1 MKNRF
6 QKIVLKNPVR
16 NKYNPKW
23 NTYRSGLEDRLV
35 EFLSGIQKEVRYE
48 KLKIEWEDLRYR
60 TYTPDFLLDNGI
72 IIEAKGQFDSE
83 DRHKLK
89 CVRRQHPELDIR
101 FVFSNSRAKLYKGA
115 KSTYA
120 DWCDKNKFKWSH
132 RTIPNEWLSEKGKR
146 RITKKI
152 VKLKSKKRKHL

>member
-1 MKNRF
+1 MKPRF
-6 QKIVLKNPVR
+6 
-16 NKYNPKW
+16 NPKW

-35 EFLSGIQKEVRYE
+35 DSLSKIQKEVRYE
-48 KLKIEWEDLRYR
+48 ELKIEWEDLRYR

-83 DRHKLK
+83 DRHKHK

-101 FVFSNSRAKLYKGA
+101 FVFSNAKAKLYKGS

-120 DWCDKNKFKWSH
+120 DWCNKNKFLWSNKI
-132 RTIPNEWLSEKGKR
+132 IPDAWLNEPGTCNTKR
-146 RITKKI
+146 LIQ
-152 VKLKSKKRKHL
+152 LKQKRKKTI

>member
-1 MKNRF
+1 MKPRF
-6 QKIVLKNPVR
+6 
-16 NKYNPKW
+16 NPKW

-35 EFLSGIQKEVRYE
+35 DSLSKIQKEVRYE
-48 KLKIEWEDLRYR
+48 ELKIEWEDLRYR

-83 DRHKLK
+83 DRHKHK

-132 RTIPNEWLSEKGKR
+132 RTIPEEWLNEKGKR
-146 RITKKI
+146 RTTKKV

>member
-1 MKNRF
+1 M
-6 QKIVLKNPVR
+6 LKKPVR
-16 NKYNPKW
+16 SRYNPKW

-83 DRHKLK
+83 DRHKHK

-132 RTIPNEWLSEKGKR
+132 RTIPEEWLNEKGKR
-146 RITKKI
+146 RTTKKV